1 MKNYITYFYL
11 SCWFLLFVG
20 CEQIKTNRSD
30 DNLFVGV
37 WQMEGRSMF
46 EGMQVAISKKEN
58 GSFEGRILR
67 LNENKMIQLF
77 ADSNQIIVSDI
88 KRNTNSQFT
97 FTEKKIAG
105 DLFSNYGLETKTD
118 YKAVFITND
127 LIGLS
132 SGTLDPKV
140 SKIVYRRVK

>member
-1 MKNYITYFYL
+1 
-11 SCWFLLFVG
+11 
-20 CEQIKTNRSD
+20 
-30 DNLFVGV
+30 
-37 WQMEGRSMF
+37 MF